1 VVDPEISLLLG
12 PCKVIPREFPQIR
25 CRSIDLLAADCAS
38 STIQGLILEPG
49 MPGASRAK
57 AYRGGYRW
65 EQSYE
70 RGSLPA
76 RDVKTVRQH
85 GVYLITGGMGG
96 IGLTLAAHLSET
108 AHARIALAS
117 RAPLPDRSLWP
128 EWIQTH
134 DGDDDTC
141 RRIRQVERIEALG
154 GEVLPVVADVCDPA
168 SMQQAIRQV
177 RDHFGPINGV
187 IHAAG
192 IVEPGLLQLKTQAA
206 ADRVL
211 APKVDGTLILD
222 SLLKDE
228 PLDFLV
234 LCSSINAICGVAGSI
249 DYTAGNCFLDA
260 FAASRFNGSQAK
272 VVSINWDAWREVG
285 MAFKRRPGSEAPE
298 WKDREYEE
306 IAITPGEGVEA
317 FERILASGLPQ
328 VAVIPR
334 DLDRLLEESE
344 TSLTSL
350 AAPADSTP
358 ATEKQNRDQALHPRP
373 DLASVYVAPETEF
386 QRLMAEIWSESLGIR
401 EVGIDDNFFEL
412 GGHSLLAIAVLSH
425 ARTTFGVTLPL
436 RVIFDRPTV
445 RLLSEQ
451 LETLL
456 WATSRPAVSGDE
468 LEQREEIEL

>member
-1 VVDPEISLLLG
+1 
-12 PCKVIPREFPQIR
+12 
-25 CRSIDLLAADCAS
+25 
-38 STIQGLILEPG
+38 
-49 MPGASRAK
+49 
-57 AYRGGYRW
+57 
-65 EQSYE
+65 
-70 RGSLPA
+70 
-76 RDVKTVRQH
+76 
-85 GVYLITGGMGG
+85 
-96 IGLTLAAHLSET
+96 
-108 AHARIALAS
+108 
-117 RAPLPDRSLWP
+117 
-128 EWIQTH
+128 
-134 DGDDDTC
+134 
-141 RRIRQVERIEALG
+141 
-154 GEVLPVVADVCDPA
+154 
-168 SMQQAIRQV
+168 MQQAIRQV
-177 RDHFGPINGV
+177 RDHFGSINGV

-192 IVEPGLLQLKTQAA
+192 IVEPGLLQLKTLAA

-260 FAASRFNGSQAK
+260 FAASRFHGSQAK

-285 MAFKRRPGSEAPE
+285 MAFKRRPGSDQPE

-306 IAITPGEGVEA
+306 IAITPGEGVAA

-344 TSLTSL
+344 TSLASL
-350 AAPADSTP
+350 AGPAASTP
-358 ATEKQNRDQALHPRP
+358 AAEKQNRDQALHSRP

-386 QRLMAEIWSESLGIR
+386 ERLMAEIWSESLGIR

-412 GGHSLLAIAVLSH
+412 GGHSLLAIAVLSQ
-425 ARTTFGVTLPL
+425 ARTTFGVALPL

-456 WATSRPAVSGDE
+456 WATSRPALSGDE